1 MNKNTLR
8 PCHSREGGNPV
19 SVQSPEPSRFFP
31 RPRHPRTSGLCPQ
44 NDSVGRL
51 TASSLAT
58 FISALALAGCAVGP
72 DYVRPDLPVQQSF
85 ANTALDGFSAQAVER
100 EFWRGFGDPS
110 LDQLINEA
118 HTANHDV
125 RIVAAN
131 LREVRALRRQVGY
144 DRYPTVTA
152 GAGFAKSLAS
162 ENQLPGF
169 TRGERETDAYT
180 AGFDAV
186 WELDFFGRVRRGIEA
201 ASADVAA
208 SEAGLNNA
216 QVSVAAE
223 VAREYF
229 ELRGAQRQ
237 LEVAQQ
243 NRDNQQQTYKLT
255 VVRLDA
261 GRGTELDRARAGA
274 QLHATTAT
282 IPAFEAAVAR
292 SIYRLGVLTGQ
303 QPTALV
309 DRLAVVQPLPP
320 LPVLTAVATPEA
332 LLRRRPDIRQA
343 ERSLAGQTARIG
355 VATADLFPRVTFTG
369 NLGFNAGSAGDLGK
383 GDSLSYSVGPS
394 LSWAFLN
401 LGRVRAGIAASEAR
415 TEAALAFY
423 EQTVLR
429 ALEETE
435 GALITFNRAQV
446 RNTSLRSA
454 AEQSATAA
462 RLARARFDAG
472 ATDFLTVLDA
482 ERRLLDD
489 QDRLVQGETTAA
501 TSLIAVYKALGG
513 GWQSARN

>member
-1 MNKNTLR
+1 MLI
-8 PCHSREGGNPV
+8 
-19 SVQSPEPSRFFP
+19 
-31 RPRHPRTSGLCPQ
+31 
-44 NDSVGRL
+44 
-51 TASSLAT
+51 A
-58 FISALALAGCAVGP
+58 ALALAGCAVGP
-72 DYVRPDLPVQQSF
+72 DYVRPEVPVQQGF
-85 ANTALDGFSAQAVER
+85 VNATLDGFSPQAVER
-100 EFWRGFGDPS
+100 DFWRGFGDPL
-110 LDQLINEA
+110 LDQLIEEA
-118 HTANHDV
+118 QKANHDL
-125 RIVAAN
+125 RIAAAN
-131 LREVRALRRQVGY
+131 LREVRALRRLVQY

-152 GAGFAKSLAS
+152 GAGYAKSLAS

-169 TRGERETDAYT
+169 TRSERETDAYT
-180 AGFDAV
+180 AGFDAF

-208 SEAGLNNA
+208 SEAGLNNV

-237 LEVAQQ
+237 LDVARQ
-243 NRDNQQQTYKLT
+243 NRDNQQQTYGLT

-274 QLHATTAT
+274 QLDATIAT
-282 IPAFEAAVAR
+282 IPSFEAAVAR

-309 DRLAVVQPLPP
+309 DRLSVVEPLPP
-320 LPVLTAVATPEA
+320 LPALTAVETPEA

-343 ERSLAGQTARIG
+343 EQSLAGQTARIG
-355 VATADLFPRVTFTG
+355 VATADLFPRVTLNG
-369 NLGFNAGSAGDLGK
+369 NVGVNAGTAGDLGK
-383 GDSLSYSVGPS
+383 GGSLTYSVGPS

-401 LGRVRAGIAASEAR
+401 LGRVRANISASEAR
-415 TEAALAFY
+415 TEAALASY

-435 GALITFNRAQV
+435 GALVTFNRAQV

-472 ATDFLTVLDA
+472 AADFLTVLDA
-482 ERRLLDD
+482 ERRLLED

-513 GWQSARN
+513 GWQSAQN